1 MGVAG
6 IAPLPRCAVKRS
18 RAAPKRDAYLHCTT
32 QSGQEGAPVCGSR
45 PRPRLFF
52 VASTSRTRQVGHD
65 APRRAAGGPVVRR
78 GAACCPC
85 WFTGT
90 PSNRKRRAPALPMLR
105 ATRRARTMT
114 RGGTSRGPRRGAAR
128 RTHCTRSECCTERR
142 PCARCRARHTAAPSA
157 TCALRAGE
165 CKCAS
170 MRRRWSAF
178 WCILAWTFVQKV
190 RQMRRTPR
198 LSRRASL
205 GTRCGAARLLY
216 STLDARWRPAVS
228 SE

>member
-1 MGVAG
+1 VRQLQDTDTMGVAG

-128 RTHCTRSECCTERR
+128 RELNHRGECCSWAPAKVPRMHGW
-142 PCARCRARHTAAPSA
+142 AAAPNDIR
-157 TCALRAGE
+157 LNMRWRAGARRVGGVGAHSDALWSGHS
-165 CKCAS
+165 CRVCAYRAA
-170 MRRRWSAF
+170 RRR
-178 WCILAWTFVQKV
+178 C
-190 RQMRRTPR
+190 
-198 LSRRASL
+198 
-205 GTRCGAARLLY
+205 GRCP
-216 STLDARWRPAVS
+216 SI
-228 SE
+228 